1 MQGLKPVRKIVYAKV
16 HRWSKDCLRRETNAV
31 FPTLRSRSNSFR
43 NDSSK
48 QKILHLLAW
57 KLHDEC
63 PAFVS
68 VEIIC
73 FEHLQQGSYE
83 KLNPGIFFQGYVQ
96 PNAPQ
101 VATMIAVWKIII
113 VFRSSSWNFSSPH
126 YVTYFVRQYLQTVME
141 KVTS

>member
-48 QKILHLLAW
+48 QKIFHLLAW

-83 KLNPGIFFQGYVQ
+83 KLNPGIFFQEHVL
-96 PNAPQ
+96 PNTPQ
-101 VATMIAVWKIII
+101 AATVGCLEDNYCVPFFKLKFFIPTLRHI
-113 VFRSSSWNFSSPH
+113 FCSSKPSKS
-126 YVTYFVRQYLQTVME
+126 
-141 KVTS
+141 

>member
-1 MQGLKPVRKIVYAKV
+1 MQRFKDHLRIAWAGKQIQYSPTYDLAKRKKKGNKKV
-16 HRWSKDCLRRETNAV
+16 FIFRQGNCTMNVLHSSLSKSFALSICSRDPMKNS
-31 FPTLRSRSNSFR
+31 TL
-43 NDSSK
+43 
-48 QKILHLLAW
+48 
-57 KLHDEC
+57 E
-63 PAFVS
+63 
-68 VEIIC
+68 
-73 FEHLQQGSYE
+73 Y
-83 KLNPGIFFQGYVQ
+83 FFQGYVQ